1 MGNSAY
7 FHRFMPDSPGGRE
20 IERLEG
26 DASVIIERGIA
37 IEDLGLRMQ
46 KAANTLRLL
55 ADGQVGRG
63 ESLDAVRDQ
72 AGEVHADLRT
82 AGLRYSPSGTAL
94 RTYGEAVDEV
104 QVSLNAA
111 VRRCEELWETVRT
124 RATAVDDADDTPE
137 DPDGSTSARDEAQAA
152 AGGALETAE
161 GEWREAAARF
171 DGFYDTWDA
180 AYDAAL
186 TGLEGANEDG
196 VEDGFW
202 DDALPALDFI
212 VEVLEVVGLVL
223 FVAALIVGGPL
234 VAILAT
240 AAALITLAATI
251 VLYAK
256 GRKNGMD
263 LGLAIVGVIPFGKLG
278 RIFAAAGE
286 GSALARIGKP
296 IGLFLGFDDVGA
308 LRTHLGTISRNAAD
322 AWNAGDNLVPWV
334 QTSVV
339 SQMLRET
346 GEGWRYAF
354 DAAQLPT
361 NSDVFL
367 GRLWGVGD
375 SLAESFDSGAAGI
388 VDIVAGSKQPW
399 AQGVQITDFI
409 TGEVA
414 EAAED
419 RLVDSWR

>member
-7 FHRFMPDSPGGRE
+7 FHRFMPDSPKGRE

-26 DASVIIERGIA
+26 DASVIIERGTA
-37 IEDLGLRMQ
+37 IEELGLRMQ

-72 AGEVHADLRT
+72 AEEVHADLRT

-94 RTYGEAVDEV
+94 RRYGEAVDEV
-104 QVSLNAA
+104 QFSLNAA
-111 VRRCEELWETVRT
+111 VRHCEELWESVRT
-124 RATAVDDADDTPE
+124 RATAVDDADDTPA
-137 DPDGSTSARDEAQAA
+137 DPDGATSARDEAQAA
-152 AGGALETAE
+152 ADGALETAE
-161 GEWREAAARF
+161 QEWREAAARF

-180 AYDAAL
+180 AYDTAL
-186 TGLEGANEDG
+186 SGLEGANDDG

-202 DDALPALDFI
+202 DDALPVLDFI
-212 VEVLEVVGLVL
+212 VEVLEVVGVVL

-296 IGLFLGFDDVGA
+296 VGLFLGVDDVSA

-346 GEGWRYAF
+346 GEGWRYVMET
-354 DAAQLPT
+354 AQLS
-361 NSDVFL
+361 NSSDIFL

-375 SLAESFDSGAAGI
+375 SVAESFDSGAAGI
-388 VDIVAGSKQPW
+388 VDLVAGSKQPW
-399 AQGVQITDFI
+399 AQGIQITDFI

-414 EAAED
+414 QSAED

>member
-7 FHRFMPDSPGGRE
+7 FHRFMPDSPKGRE

-26 DASVIIERGIA
+26 DAADIIERGTA

-46 KAANTLRLL
+46 QAANTLRLL
-55 ADGQVGRG
+55 ADGQVGQG

-72 AGEVHADLRT
+72 AEEVHADLRT

-94 RTYGEAVDEV
+94 RAYGEALADVKWR
-104 QVSLNAA
+104 LNAA
-111 VRRCEELWETVRT
+111 VRHCEELWETVRT
-124 RATAVDDADDTPE
+124 RAAAVDDAGDTPA
-137 DPDGSTSARDEAQAA
+137 DPDGSTSARDEALAQADGDLSS
-152 AGGALETAE
+152 AGEA
-161 GEWREAAARF
+161 WREAAAKF
-171 DGFYDTWDA
+171 DGHYDTWDD
-180 AYDAAL
+180 AYEAAL

-202 DDALPALDFI
+202 DDTLPALEFI

-322 AWNAGDNLVPWV
+322 AWNAGDNVVPWV

-339 SQMLRET
+339 SQMVRET
-346 GEGWRYAF
+346 SEGWRYAL

-361 NSDVFL
+361 SSDVFL

-388 VDIVAGSKQPW
+388 GDLVAGSKQPW

>member
-1 MGNSAY
+1 MGDSAY
-7 FHRFMPDSPGGRE
+7 FHRFMPDSPKGRE

-26 DASVIIERGIA
+26 DASDIIERGTA

-46 KAANTLRLL
+46 KAASTLRLI

-72 AGEVHADLRT
+72 AEEVHADLRT

-94 RTYGEAVDEV
+94 RAYGEAVADV
-104 QVSLNAA
+104 QWRLDSA
-111 VRRCEELWETVRT
+111 VRRCEELWETVRS
-124 RATAVDDADDTPE
+124 RASAVDEADGTPA
-137 DPDGSTSARDEAQAA
+137 DPDGSTSTRDDAQAQA
-152 AGGALETAE
+152 DGALQTAE
-161 GEWREAAARF
+161 EEWREAAATF

-186 TGLEGANEDG
+186 TGLEEANEDG

-202 DDALPALDFI
+202 DDALPVLDFI

-286 GSALARIGKP
+286 GSALARVGKP
-296 IGLFLGFDDVGA
+296 IGLFLGFDDVSA
-308 LRTHLGTISRNAAD
+308 LRTHVGTIGRNAAD

-339 SQMLRET
+339 SQMVRET
-346 GEGWRYAF
+346 SAGWRYVMETT
-354 DAAQLPT
+354 QLS
-361 NSDVFL
+361 NSSDVFL

-375 SLAESFDSGAAGI
+375 SLADSVDSGAAGI

-399 AQGVQITDFI
+399 AQGIQITDFI

-414 EAAED
+414 ESAED

>member
-7 FHRFMPDSPGGRE
+7 FHRFMPDSPKGRE
-20 IERLEG
+20 IERLDG
-26 DASVIIERGIA
+26 DASVIVERGIA

-72 AGEVHADLRT
+72 AEEVHADLRT

-94 RTYGEAVDEV
+94 RAYGEAVDEV
-104 QVSLNAA
+104 QLSLNAA
-111 VRRCEELWETVRT
+111 VRRCEELWEAVRA
-124 RATAVDDADDTPE
+124 RAGAVDDAEDTPA
-137 DPDGSTSARDEAQAA
+137 DPDGLTSARDEARAE

-161 GEWREAAARF
+161 AEWREAAARF

-202 DDALPALDFI
+202 DDALPALEFI
-212 VEVLEVVGLVL
+212 VEVLEVVGIVL

-234 VAILAT
+234 VAVLAT
-240 AAALITLAATI
+240 AAALITLAATV

-286 GSALARIGKP
+286 GSALARIGRP

-308 LRTHLGTISRNAAD
+308 VRTHLGTISRNAAD

-339 SQMLRET
+339 SQMVRET
-346 GEGWRYAF
+346 SAGWRYVMET
-354 DAAQLPT
+354 AQLS
-361 NSDVFL
+361 NSSDVFL

-375 SLAESFDSGAAGI
+375 SVAGSLDSGAAGM
-388 VDIVAGSKQPW
+388 VDLVAGSKQPW
-399 AQGVQITDFI
+399 VQGVQITDFI

-414 EAAED
+414 ESAED